1 MQNPHGYPGHVVQ
14 QKTNTM
20 AIVSVI
26 AGALGWFAAP
36 VLASIVAVITGHM
49 ARSQIRAS
57 GGTENGDG
65 LAVAGL
71 VLGYVSLLLGLIA
84 LIGVVLMFVGVI
96 GLGILGSM

>member
-1 MQNPHGYPGHVVQ
+1 M

-36 VLASIVAVITGHM
+36 VLASVVAIVTGHM

-57 GGTENGDG
+57 AGRQDGDG

-71 VLGYVSLLLGLIA
+71 VLGYVSL
-84 LIGVVLMFVGVI
+84 FVGLVATVI
-96 GLGILGSM
+96 VFMVFLGMMGLGILGSM